1 MEDRKKERERKTHLE
16 GLCNKMDSCD
26 YAINNEHSD
35 ETVKPDEKKME
46 ERERDRRG
54 CFLLKKARKGKNES
68 FHLKWEAL
76 FPPLVQKTN
85 IVGTV

>member
-1 MEDRKKERERKTHLE
+1 MEDRKKERERKTHVE

-46 ERERDRRG
+46 ERERQKRML
-54 CFLLKKARKGKNES
+54 FVEESKKGEK
-68 FHLKWEAL
+68 
-76 FPPLVQKTN
+76 
-85 IVGTV
+85 

>member
-35 ETVKPDEKKME
+35 ETVKPDEKKNGR
-46 ERERDRRG
+46 ERETEEDAF
-54 CFLLKKARKGKNES
+54 C
-68 FHLKWEAL
+68 
-76 FPPLVQKTN
+76 
-85 IVGTV
+85 

>member
-1 MEDRKKERERKTHLE
+1 MEDRKKERERKTHLHVE
-16 GLCNKMDSCD
+16 GLGNKMDSCD

-46 ERERDRRG
+46 ERERERDRRG

-68 FHLKWEAL
+68 FHLK
-76 FPPLVQKTN
+76 
-85 IVGTV
+85 

>member
-1 MEDRKKERERKTHLE
+1 MNGRQKERERKTHLHVE

-46 ERERDRRG
+46 ERERETEEDAF
-54 CFLLKKARKGKNES
+54 C
-68 FHLKWEAL
+68 
-76 FPPLVQKTN
+76 
-85 IVGTV
+85 